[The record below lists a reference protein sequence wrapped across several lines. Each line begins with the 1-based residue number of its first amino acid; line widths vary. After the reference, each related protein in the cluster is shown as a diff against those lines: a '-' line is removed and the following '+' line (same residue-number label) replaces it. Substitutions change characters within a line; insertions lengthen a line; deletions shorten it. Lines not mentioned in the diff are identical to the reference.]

1 MKRNEILLIAALV
14 LGLAGSATAA
24 FENVDIS
31 PRARAM
37 GDAAVAVADD
47 AFAPYFNPAGM
58 AGLKGSTLGNSYVR
72 PYSLDFTD
80 QLYFGGAFELG
91 PRYGAL
97 GFGLRRFATEY
108 QDVELQ
114 TETTWTLAHGIRL
127 FEDVHTT
134 IDFGTALNLY
144 QLEFGETIGGLDPG
158 DDVVAGLDL
167 GLMVQLH
174 SRTRLGASV
183 KNVNNPQIGLDNEE
197 LPRRINAGVAY
208 QPYADVTT
216 TFEIESALGY
226 DTQYHG
232 GIEFLILDVLALRT
246 GVMTNPGKLTAGFG
260 YTFEGLAV
268 NYGFS
273 SGGGVLRP
281 SHQFGMTF
289 AWGGEA
295 P

>member
-1 MKRNEILLIAALV
+1 MMRTKILLIAACV
-14 LGLAGSATAA
+14 LGLAGTATAA

-47 AFAPYFNPAGM
+47 AFAPYFNPAGL
-58 AGLKGSTLGNSYVR
+58 AGRTGSTLGNSYVR

-80 QLYFGGAFELG
+80 QLYFGGAFAVSEKLG
-91 PRYGAL
+91 GL

-108 QDVELQ
+108 EGVELH
-114 TETTWTLAHGIRL
+114 TETTWTVAHGIRL
-127 FEDVHTT
+127 FEDVHST
-134 IDFGTALNLY
+134 IDLGTALNLY
-144 QLEFGETIGGLDPG
+144 QLEFGETVDGFLPG
-158 DDVVAGLDL
+158 DDVVAGFDVALL
-167 GLMVQLH
+167 VRLH
-174 SRTRLGASV
+174 QRTRLGVQV
-183 KNVNNPQIGLDNEE
+183 KNVNNPVIGLDNEE
-197 LPRRINAGVAY
+197 LPQRLHAGIAY
-208 QPYADVTT
+208 EPYADVTT
-216 TFEIESALGY
+216 VFEIESALGY

-232 GIEFLILDVLALRT
+232 GVEFRVLDVLALRT
-246 GVMTNPGKLTAGFG
+246 GIMTNPGKLTAGFG
-260 YTFEGLAV
+260 YEFQGFAL